1 MAVEHV
7 LKSIIGFYIW
17 QYLLVSHA
25 LFYTSHEICEQ
36 YNKFLVQG
44 NKCTKVVRQLCSF
57 LCLVW
62 VYLRNRIICIYA
74 QSPKVAQWIH
84 IRKKFCIKIKIWYSY
99 LLFKRIS
106 VFIVAFIQKSP
117 RIALYRRHFWFFN
130 NKYMYMFHTWQI
142 QTIIF
147 RR

>member
-44 NKCTKVVRQLCSF
+44 NKCSKVVRQLLCSF
-57 LCLVW
+57 ICLVW
-62 VYLRNRIICIYA
+62 VYLWNRIIRIYA
-74 QSPKVAQWIH
+74 QSPKVSQWIL
-84 IRKKFCIKIKIWYSY
+84 IRKKFRIKIKIWYSY

-106 VFIVAFIQKSP
+106 AFIVAFIQKSP
-117 RIALYRRHFWFFN
+117 RIALYRRHFWFF
-130 NKYMYMFHTWQI
+130 F
-142 QTIIF
+142 
-147 RR
+147 